1 MYLYRCICTLYI
13 HTTFYTSRS
22 KTVRLVYL
30 LYKIKTRM
38 ILPRVWLKSKMWY
51 VLAVFVPRMKVPT

>member
-1 MYLYRCICTLYI
+1 M
-13 HTTFYTSRS
+13 
-22 KTVRLVYL
+22 RLVYL

-51 VLAVFVPRMKVPT
+51 VLAVFLLENGVYAQNI